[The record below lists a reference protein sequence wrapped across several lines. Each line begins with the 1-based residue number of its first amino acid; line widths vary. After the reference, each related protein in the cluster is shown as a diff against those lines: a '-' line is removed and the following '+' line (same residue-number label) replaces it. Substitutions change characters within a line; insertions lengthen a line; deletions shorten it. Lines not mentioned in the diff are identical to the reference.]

1 LIVAC
6 FCNFA
11 VPRLPPMPSCYP
23 TANWNDAVGPD
34 RHGCRYACRANRQKR
49 SSPAAWNGRE
59 GIGPGVSNEQ
69 MILWI
74 EKLSEILIMEH
85 ISGELTLPLS
95 SPGGGRLQPFII
107 RSPGMLAELSLCRRR
122 SENRQSRTEDTH
134 DRGSGRQTASL
145 ARRHG
150 SFDSCRTALIHHRG
164 CEGVHT
170 SVPQ

>member
-1 LIVAC
+1 MRFRDYLRCQVATL
-6 FCNFA
+6 
-11 VPRLPPMPSCYP
+11 PRTGTMPLGL
-23 TANWNDAVGPD
+23 TDTDAGTL
-34 RHGCRYACRANRQKR
+34 
-49 SSPAAWNGRE
+49 AALTGKNGRHLLR
-59 GIGPGVSNEQ
+59 GMVARALVQVSQ